1 MKDKLSP
8 KVVLTLTA
16 VAVAA
21 ALLIGWFGLVSPQ
34 RSKASSLDQTIQET
48 RRSSS
53 SPRPVH
59 VRLDGR
65 RWVPLS
71 GR

>member
-21 ALLIGWFGLVSPQ
+21 AVLIGWFGLVSPQ
-34 RSKASSLDQTIQET
+34 RSKASSLD
-48 RRSSS
+48 RRSRRLRPSSS

-65 RWVPLS
+65 RWAPLS